1 MSGKTLYTY
10 VFFHMKGELKKRA
23 LQDLRLRGKARERG
37 KGREKGGKI
46 PEMTLIDSRPE
57 QVNAR
62 SEPGHGEGDLI
73 IGKDHASAICVIVER
88 KSRYIQMDVLRR
100 YDAGTVRRTARKA
113 V

>member
-1 MSGKTLYTY
+1 MSGKTLYAY

-23 LQDLRLRGKARERG
+23 LQDLRLWGKARETGIRKG
-37 KGREKGGKI
+37 KAGEDTRD
-46 PEMTLIDSRPE
+46 TLIDSRPE

-62 SEPGHGEGDLI
+62 SEPGHGEGDLM
-73 IGKDHASAICVIVER
+73 IGKDQASAICVIVER

-100 YDAGTVRRTARKA
+100 YDAGMVHRTARKA

>member
-1 MSGKTLYTY
+1 MSGKILYTY

-23 LQDLRLRGKARERG
+23 LQDLRLREKARKKR
-37 KGREKGGKI
+37 GKI

-62 SEPGHGEGDLI
+62 SEPLHGEGDLI
-73 IGKDHASAICVIVER
+73 IGKDHVSAICVIVER

-100 YDAGTVRRTARKA
+100 YDAGTVRRTARKT